1 MKVLN
6 ELRDLIQRD
15 VGNRGLCTD
24 PERNLINA
32 FPDDFA
38 AACRSLA
45 EHPKPSLAVVT
56 GFYIPTA
63 NPPAGETDGPLGAL
77 FLARAL
83 MPLGIPVTLVTDDF
97 CMRALQAGLT
107 ECDLKDQVPLVTLPT
122 PAHVVSG
129 ADCWIE
135 EPKGVPAFSHVL
147 AIERVGPSHVR
158 DEVPLA
164 DRDRCHTM
172 RGRDITDL
180 MSPVHRF
187 FESWEICD
195 EAARSFGFI
204 SDLTTIGIGDGGNE
218 IGMGKI
224 PWEVIDRNIPR
235 GGLVACR
242 IATQHLIVCGVSN
255 WGAYALAAG
264 VAILRGQ
271 KLASPLFDPDTERR
285 ILQVMV
291 DAGPLVDGVT
301 GAPTATVDGL
311 TWEQFA
317 DVLVKVNSVF
327 V

>member
-1 MKVLN
+1 
-6 ELRDLIQRD
+6 
-15 VGNRGLCTD
+15 
-24 PERNLINA
+24 
-32 FPDDFA
+32 
-38 AACRSLA
+38 
-45 EHPKPSLAVVT
+45 
-56 GFYIPTA
+56 
-63 NPPAGETDGPLGAL
+63 
-77 FLARAL
+77 
-83 MPLGIPVTLVTDDF
+83 
-97 CMRALQAGLT
+97 
-107 ECDLKDQVPLVTLPT
+107 
-122 PAHVVSG
+122 
-129 ADCWIE
+129 
-135 EPKGVPAFSHVL
+135 
-147 AIERVGPSHVR
+147 
-158 DEVPLA
+158 
-164 DRDRCHTM
+164 
-172 RGRDITDL
+172 
-180 MSPVHRF
+180 
-187 FESWEICD
+187 
-195 EAARSFGFI
+195 
-204 SDLTTIGIGDGGNE
+204 
-218 IGMGKI
+218 MGKI